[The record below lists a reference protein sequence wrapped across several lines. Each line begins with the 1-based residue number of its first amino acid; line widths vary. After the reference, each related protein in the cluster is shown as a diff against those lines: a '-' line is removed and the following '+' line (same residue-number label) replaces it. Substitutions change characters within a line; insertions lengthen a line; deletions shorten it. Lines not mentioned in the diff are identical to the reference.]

1 MNKAYFSKVSHT
13 MSWNELK
20 LNISKQ
26 KKNDIK
32 PLPYEILIEI
42 FISPCDFDK
51 LSICLSKAPLLYKP
65 YAAQSIATS
74 QGIWTCILIRCF
86 TNSKNVLIYTAGNI
100 YPLYASILDF

>member
-13 MSWNELK
+13 MSWDELK

-51 LSICLSKAPLLYKP
+51 QSISLSKAP
-65 YAAQSIATS
+65 
-74 QGIWTCILIRCF
+74 
-86 TNSKNVLIYTAGNI
+86 
-100 YPLYASILDF
+100 